1 MNLKRLTAAAY
12 FVVIVLSVLCYL
24 GSVRSTAVWIYLLPA
39 AGIAAVATAAPRKP
53 DTYAGL
59 ISGLTCG
66 MIWAVMVNSLSGEN
80 LGPVARSTTACII
93 GVTLVVF
100 GMRRREPNTSLI
112 GQLLIMFG
120 ALYYGAANEVWKL
133 ALVAM
138 VFQLAGYIGSTHV
151 AQNRR
156 PQERSRR
163 NYLMLVLLLFTSIV
177 IILATPW
184 KLPGL
189 LSRANPRQSVIL
201 SSIDV
206 QPPWNSPKTTLTT
219 TALDNSSPTTNVAA
233 VPKAPEVDK
242 QQVNWS
248 LIALIVVFALLFI
261 VIALLIRMLYV
272 HLRFVRTTKRWRSQ
286 EARSSIAA
294 SWLWTTLVLRAYGF
308 SFSPATPLES
318 IGNDESVCGWPEEV
332 REPLMQLAEICGD
345 AAYKR
350 EVPTDEARTQAWS
363 IADSLKLE
371 ANRNA
376 KWWRRVAFRFTRV
389 LP

>member
-1 MNLKRLTAAAY
+1 MNLKRLTTAAY
-12 FVVIVLSVLCYL
+12 FVATVLSVLCYL

-53 DTYAGL
+53 NTYAGL

-80 LGPVARSTTACII
+80 LGPAARSTTTCII
-93 GVTLVVF
+93 GATLVVF

-112 GQLLIMFG
+112 GQLFIMFG

-138 VFQLAGYIGSTHV
+138 VFQLAGYIGSSHI
-151 AQNRR
+151 AQNRK
-156 PQERSRR
+156 PQEHSRR
-163 NYLMLVLLLFTSIV
+163 KYLMLVLLLFTSIV

-184 KLPGL
+184 KLPGIL
-189 LSRANPRQSVIL
+189 NRANPRQSVIL
-201 SSIDV
+201 SNTDV
-206 QPPWNSPKTTLTT
+206 KPPWNSPKTTTT
-219 TALDNSSPTTNVAA
+219 TVAGASPTTNVDS
-233 VPKAPEVDK
+233 VPLAPEVDE
-242 QQVNWS
+242 QQVDWS
-248 LIALIVVFALLFI
+248 LIALIVVLTLLFI

-272 HLRFVRTTKRWRSQ
+272 QVRFVRTTKRWRDQ

-294 SWLWTTLVLRAYGF
+294 SWLWTTLVLRTFGF

-318 IGNDESVCGWPEEV
+318 IGKDESVKGWPEEV
-332 REPLMQLAEICGD
+332 REPLLQLAEMCGD

-350 EVPTDEARTQAWS
+350 EVPTDEAHTQAWS
-363 IADSLKLE
+363 IANTLKLE
-371 ANRNA
+371 ANRSA
-376 KWWRRVAFRFTRV
+376 KWWRRVAFRFVRV

>member
-1 MNLKRLTAAAY
+1 MNLKRRTAAAY
-12 FVVIVLSVLCYL
+12 FVATVLSVLCYL

-39 AGIAAVATAAPRKP
+39 AGIATIATAAPRKP
-53 DTYAGL
+53 NTYAGL

-93 GVTLVVF
+93 GATLVVF
-100 GMRRREPNTSLI
+100 GMRRREPHTSLT
-112 GQLLIMFG
+112 GQLIVISG

-138 VFQLAGYIGSTHV
+138 VFQLAGYIGSSQI

-163 NYLMLVLLLFTSIV
+163 KYLILVLLLVTSVV
-177 IILATPW
+177 IIFATPW
-184 KLPGL
+184 KLPGI
-189 LSRANPRQSVIL
+189 LSQSNPRQSVIL
-201 SSIDV
+201 SVTDV
-206 QPPWNSPKTTLTT
+206 KPPWNSSKITT
-219 TALDNSSPTTNVAA
+219 TTFARTSPTTNIAS
-233 VPKAPEVDK
+233 VPKTPRVGE
-242 QQVNWS
+242 QQIDWS
-248 LIALIVVFALLFI
+248 LIAMIVVPALLVIIFALL
-261 VIALLIRMLYV
+261 LRMLYV
-272 HLRFVRTTKRWRSQ
+272 HICFTRTTKRWRNQ

-294 SWLWTTLVLRAYGF
+294 TWLWTTLVLRTFGF

-318 IGNDESVCGWPEEV
+318 IGKDESVKGWPEEV
-332 REPLMQLAEICGD
+332 SEPLKQLAEMCSD

-350 EVPTDEARTQAWS
+350 EVPADEARTHAWS
-363 IADSLKLE
+363 IANTLKLE

-376 KWWRRVAFRFTRV
+376 KWWRRVAFRFVRV

>member
-12 FVVIVLSVLCYL
+12 FVATVLSVLCYL

-53 DTYAGL
+53 STYAGL

-93 GVTLVVF
+93 GATLVVF
-100 GMRRREPNTSLI
+100 GMRRKEPNTSLI
-112 GQLLIMFG
+112 GQLFILFG

-138 VFQLAGYIGSTHV
+138 VFQLAGYIGSSHI

-156 PQERSRR
+156 AQEHSRR
-163 NYLMLVLLLFTSIV
+163 KYLMLVLLLFTSIV

-189 LSRANPRQSVIL
+189 LNRANPRQSVIL
-201 SSIDV
+201 SNTDV
-206 QPPWNSPKTTLTT
+206 KPPWNSPKTTTT
-219 TALDNSSPTTNVAA
+219 TVAGASPTANVDS
-233 VPKAPEVDK
+233 VPLAPEVDE
-242 QQVNWS
+242 QQVDWS
-248 LIALIVVFALLFI
+248 LIALIVVLTLLFI

-272 HLRFVRTTKRWRSQ
+272 QVRFVRTTKRWRDQ

-294 SWLWTTLVLRAYGF
+294 SWLWTTLVLRTFGF

-318 IGNDESVCGWPEEV
+318 IGKDDSVKGWPEEV
-332 REPLMQLAEICGD
+332 REPLLQLAEMCGD

-350 EVPTDEARTQAWS
+350 EVPTDEAHTQAWN
-363 IADSLKLE
+363 IANALKQE
-371 ANRNA
+371 SNQNA
-376 KWWRRVAFRFTRV
+376 KWWRRVAFRFVRV

>member
-12 FVVIVLSVLCYL
+12 FVATVLSVLCYL

-53 DTYAGL
+53 NTYAGL

-80 LGPVARSTTACII
+80 LGPAARSTTACII
-93 GVTLVVF
+93 GATLVVF

-112 GQLLIMFG
+112 GQLFIMFG

-138 VFQLAGYIGSTHV
+138 VFQLAGYIASSHI
-151 AQNRR
+151 AQNRK
-156 PQERSRR
+156 PQEHSRR
-163 NYLMLVLLLFTSIV
+163 KYLMLVLLLFTSIV

-189 LSRANPRQSVIL
+189 LNRANPRQSVIL
-201 SSIDV
+201 SNTDV
-206 QPPWNSPKTTLTT
+206 KPPWNSPKTTTT
-219 TALDNSSPTTNVAA
+219 TVAGTSPTTNAGS
-233 VPKAPEVDK
+233 VPNAPEVDK
-242 QQVNWS
+242 QQVDWS
-248 LIALIVVFALLFI
+248 LIALIVVLTLLFI
-261 VIALLIRMLYV
+261 VFALLIRMLYV
-272 HLRFVRTTKRWRSQ
+272 QVRFVRTTKRWRNQ

-294 SWLWTTLVLRAYGF
+294 SWLWTTLVLRTYGF

-318 IGNDESVCGWPEEV
+318 IGKDESVKGWPEEV
-332 REPLMQLAEICGD
+332 REPLLQLAEMCGD

-363 IADSLKLE
+363 IANTLKQE
-371 ANRNA
+371 SNRSA
-376 KWWRRVAFRFTRV
+376 KWWRRVAFRFVRV

>member
-12 FVVIVLSVLCYL
+12 FVATVLSVLCYL

-53 DTYAGL
+53 NTYAGL
-59 ISGLTCG
+59 MSGLTCG

-80 LGPVARSTTACII
+80 LGPAARSTTACII

-112 GQLLIMFG
+112 GQLFILFG

-138 VFQLAGYIGSTHV
+138 VFQLAGYIGSSHI

-156 PQERSRR
+156 PQEHSRR
-163 NYLMLVLLLFTSIV
+163 KYLILVLLLITSIV

-184 KLPGL
+184 KLPGIL
-189 LSRANPRQSVIL
+189 NRSNPRQSVIL
-201 SSIDV
+201 SNTDV
-206 QPPWNSPKTTLTT
+206 KPPWNSPKTTSITVVG
-219 TALDNSSPTTNVAA
+219 SSPTTSVKS
-233 VPKAPEVDK
+233 VPIAPEVDE
-242 QQVNWS
+242 QQVDWS
-248 LIALIVVFALLFI
+248 LIALIVVLNLLFI
-261 VIALLIRMLYV
+261 VVALLIRMLYA
-272 HLRFVRTTKRWRSQ
+272 HARFTLTTKRWRNQ

-294 SWLWTTLVLRAYGF
+294 SWLWTTLVLRTYGF
-308 SFSPATPLES
+308 LFSPATPLES
-318 IGNDESVCGWPEEV
+318 IGKDESVKHWPEEI
-332 REPLMQLAEICGD
+332 REPLMQLAEMCGD

-350 EVPTDEARTQAWS
+350 EVPTDEVQTQAWS
-363 IADSLKLE
+363 IANTLKLE
-371 ANRNA
+371 ANRNG
-376 KWWRRVAFRFTRV
+376 KWWRRVAFRFVRV

>member
-1 MNLKRLTAAAY
+1 MNFIRLTAAAY
-12 FVVIVLSVLCYL
+12 FVATVLSVLCYL

-39 AGIAAVATAAPRKP
+39 AGIAAIATAAPRKP
-53 DTYAGL
+53 TTYAGL

-80 LGPVARSTTACII
+80 LGPAARSTTACII

-112 GQLLIMFG
+112 GQLFMMFG

-133 ALVAM
+133 ALVAV
-138 VFQLAGYIGSTHV
+138 VFQLAGYIGSSHI

-156 PQERSRR
+156 PQEHSRR
-163 NYLMLVLLLFTSIV
+163 KYLMLVLLLITSIF

-184 KLPGL
+184 KLPGVL
-189 LSRANPRQSVIL
+189 NRANPRQSVIL
-201 SSIDV
+201 SNTDV
-206 QPPWNSPKTTLTT
+206 KPPWNSPKTTTT
-219 TALDNSSPTTNVAA
+219 TVVGTSPTTSVNS
-233 VPKAPEVDK
+233 VPMAPEVNE
-242 QQVNWS
+242 QQVDWS
-248 LIALIVVFALLFI
+248 LIALIVVLTLLFI

-272 HLRFVRTTKRWRSQ
+272 QVRFVRTTKRWRNQ
-286 EARSSIAA
+286 KARSSIAA

-318 IGNDESVCGWPEEV
+318 IGKDESVCGWPEEV
-332 REPLMQLAEICGD
+332 REPLLQLAAMCGG

-350 EVPTDEARTQAWS
+350 EVPTDEAQTQAWS
-363 IADSLKLE
+363 IANALKLE
-371 ANRNA
+371 SNRSA
-376 KWWRRVAFRFTRV
+376 KWWRRVAFRFVRA

>member
-12 FVVIVLSVLCYL
+12 FVATVLSVLCYL

-53 DTYAGL
+53 NSYAGL

-80 LGPVARSTTACII
+80 LGPAARSTTACII

-112 GQLLIMFG
+112 GQLFIMFG

-138 VFQLAGYIGSTHV
+138 VFQLAGYIGSSHF
-151 AQNRR
+151 AQNRK

-163 NYLMLVLLLFTSIV
+163 KYLMLVLLLCTSIV
-177 IILATPW
+177 IILAIPW
-184 KLPGL
+184 KLPGIL
-189 LSRANPRQSVIL
+189 NRANPRQSVIL
-201 SSIDV
+201 SNTDV
-206 QPPWNSPKTTLTT
+206 KPPWNSPKTTTT
-219 TALDNSSPTTNVAA
+219 TVAGTLPTTNVDS
-233 VPKAPEVDK
+233 VPLATEVDE
-242 QQVNWS
+242 QQVDWS
-248 LIALIVVFALLFI
+248 LIASIVVLTLLFI

-272 HLRFVRTTKRWRSQ
+272 QVRFTRTTKRWRNQ

-294 SWLWTTLVLRAYGF
+294 SWLWTTLVLRTYGF

-318 IGNDESVCGWPEEV
+318 IGKDESVKGWPEEV
-332 REPLMQLAEICGD
+332 REPLLQLAEKCGD

-350 EVPTDEARTQAWS
+350 EMPTDEARTQAWS
-363 IADSLKLE
+363 IGNSLKQE

-376 KWWRRVAFRFTRV
+376 KWWRRVAFRFMRV

>member
-12 FVVIVLSVLCYL
+12 FVATVLSVLCYL

-39 AGIAAVATAAPRKP
+39 AGIAAIATAAPRKP
-53 DTYAGL
+53 TTYAGL

-80 LGPVARSTTACII
+80 FGPAARSTTACII

-112 GQLLIMFG
+112 GQLFMMFG
-120 ALYYGAANEVWKL
+120 ALYYGAANEVWKR

-138 VFQLAGYIGSTHV
+138 VFQLAGYIGSSHI

-156 PQERSRR
+156 PQEHSRR
-163 NYLMLVLLLFTSIV
+163 KYLMLVLLLITSIV

-184 KLPGL
+184 KLPGVL
-189 LSRANPRQSVIL
+189 NRANPRQSVIL
-201 SSIDV
+201 SNTDV
-206 QPPWNSPKTTLTT
+206 KPPWNSPKTTTT
-219 TALDNSSPTTNVAA
+219 TVVGTSPTTSVNS
-233 VPKAPEVDK
+233 VPMAPEVNE
-242 QQVNWS
+242 QQVDWS
-248 LIALIVVFALLFI
+248 LIALIVVLTLLFI
-261 VIALLIRMLYV
+261 AIALLIRMLYV
-272 HLRFVRTTKRWRSQ
+272 QVRFTRTTKRWRNQ

-294 SWLWTTLVLRAYGF
+294 SWLWTTRVLRTYGF

-318 IGNDESVCGWPEEV
+318 IGKDESVKGWPEEV
-332 REPLMQLAEICGD
+332 REPLLQLAEMCGD

-350 EVPTDEARTQAWS
+350 EMPTDEARTQAWS
-363 IADSLKLE
+363 IANSLKQE
-371 ANRNA
+371 ANRSA
-376 KWWRRVAFRFTRV
+376 KWWRRVAFRFVRV

>member
-12 FVVIVLSVLCYL
+12 FVATVLSVLCYL

-53 DTYAGL
+53 STYAGL

-93 GVTLVVF
+93 GATLVVF
-100 GMRRREPNTSLI
+100 GMRRKEPNTSLI
-112 GQLLIMFG
+112 GQLFIMFG

-133 ALVAM
+133 TLVAM
-138 VFQLAGYIGSTHV
+138 VFQLAGYIGSSHI

-156 PQERSRR
+156 AQEHSRR
-163 NYLMLVLLLFTSIV
+163 KYLMLVLLLFTSIV

-189 LSRANPRQSVIL
+189 LNRANPRQSVIL
-201 SSIDV
+201 SNTDV
-206 QPPWNSPKTTLTT
+206 KPPWNSPKTTTT
-219 TALDNSSPTTNVAA
+219 TVAGASPTANVDS
-233 VPKAPEVDK
+233 VPLAPEVDE
-242 QQVNWS
+242 QQVDWS
-248 LIALIVVFALLFI
+248 LIALIVVLTLLFI
-261 VIALLIRMLYV
+261 VVALLIRMLYV
-272 HLRFVRTTKRWRSQ
+272 QVRFVRTTKRWRDQ

-294 SWLWTTLVLRAYGF
+294 SWLWTTLVLRTFGF

-318 IGNDESVCGWPEEV
+318 IGKDESVKGWPEEV
-332 REPLMQLAEICGD
+332 REPLLQLAEMCGD

-350 EVPTDEARTQAWS
+350 EVPTDEAHTQAWN
-363 IADSLKLE
+363 IANALKQE
-371 ANRNA
+371 SNQNA
-376 KWWRRVAFRFTRV
+376 KWWRRVAFRFVRV

>member
-12 FVVIVLSVLCYL
+12 FVATVLTVLCYL

-53 DTYAGL
+53 STYAGL

-80 LGPVARSTTACII
+80 LGPAARSTTTCII
-93 GVTLVVF
+93 GATLVVF

-112 GQLLIMFG
+112 GQLFIMFG

-138 VFQLAGYIGSTHV
+138 VFQLAGYIGSSHI
-151 AQNRR
+151 AQNRK
-156 PQERSRR
+156 PQEHTRR
-163 NYLMLVLLLFTSIV
+163 KYLMLVLLLFTSIV

-189 LSRANPRQSVIL
+189 LNRANPRQSVIL
-201 SSIDV
+201 SNTDV
-206 QPPWNSPKTTLTT
+206 KPPWNSPKTTTT
-219 TALDNSSPTTNVAA
+219 TVAGASPTTNVAS
-233 VPKAPEVDK
+233 VPNAPEVDE
-242 QQVNWS
+242 QQVDWS
-248 LIALIVVFALLFI
+248 LIALIVVLTLLFI
-261 VIALLIRMLYV
+261 VVALLIRMLYV
-272 HLRFVRTTKRWRSQ
+272 HVRFTRTTKRWRDQ
-286 EARSSIAA
+286 EARSSISA
-294 SWLWTTLVLRAYGF
+294 SWLWTTLVLRTYGF

-318 IGNDESVCGWPEEV
+318 IGKDESVEGWPEEV
-332 REPLMQLAEICGD
+332 REPLLQLAAMCGD

-363 IADSLKLE
+363 FANTLKQE
-371 ANRNA
+371 SNRSA
-376 KWWRRVAFRFTRV
+376 KWWRRVVFRFVRV

>member
-1 MNLKRLTAAAY
+1 MNLKRLTAATY
-12 FVVIVLSVLCYL
+12 FVATVLSVLCYL

-53 DTYAGL
+53 TTYAGL

-80 LGPVARSTTACII
+80 LGPAARSTTACII
-93 GVTLVVF
+93 GATLVVF

-112 GQLLIMFG
+112 GQLFILFG

-138 VFQLAGYIGSTHV
+138 VFHLAGYIGSSHI
-151 AQNRR
+151 AQNRK
-156 PQERSRR
+156 PQEHSRR
-163 NYLMLVLLLFTSIV
+163 KYLMLVLLLFTSIV

-184 KLPGL
+184 KLPRL
-189 LSRANPRQSVIL
+189 LNRTNPRQSVIL
-201 SSIDV
+201 SNTDV
-206 QPPWNSPKTTLTT
+206 KPPWNSPKTTTT
-219 TALDNSSPTTNVAA
+219 TVAGTSPTTNVDSA
-233 VPKAPEVDK
+233 PMAPEVDE
-242 QQVNWS
+242 QQVDWS
-248 LIALIVVFALLFI
+248 LIALIFLLTLLFI
-261 VIALLIRMLYV
+261 VFALLIRMLYV
-272 HLRFVRTTKRWRSQ
+272 QVRCNRTTKRWSNR

-318 IGNDESVCGWPEEV
+318 IGKDESIKGWAEEV
-332 REPLMQLAEICGD
+332 REPLLQLAEMCGD

-350 EVPTDEARTQAWS
+350 EMPTDEARTQAWS
-363 IADSLKLE
+363 IANSLKQE
-371 ANRNA
+371 SNRNA
-376 KWWRRVAFRFTRV
+376 KWWRRVAFRFVRV

>member
-12 FVVIVLSVLCYL
+12 FVATVLSVLCYL

-53 DTYAGL
+53 STYAGL

-93 GVTLVVF
+93 GATLVVF
-100 GMRRREPNTSLI
+100 GMRRKEPNTSLI
-112 GQLLIMFG
+112 GQLFILFG

-138 VFQLAGYIGSTHV
+138 VFQLAGYIGSSHI

-156 PQERSRR
+156 AQEHSRR
-163 NYLMLVLLLFTSIV
+163 KYLMLVLLLFTSIV

-189 LSRANPRQSVIL
+189 LNRANPRQSVIL
-201 SSIDV
+201 SNTDV
-206 QPPWNSPKTTLTT
+206 KPPWNSPKTTTT
-219 TALDNSSPTTNVAA
+219 TVAGASPTANVDS
-233 VPKAPEVDK
+233 VPLAPEVDE
-242 QQVNWS
+242 QQVDWS
-248 LIALIVVFALLFI
+248 LIALIVVLTLLFI

-272 HLRFVRTTKRWRSQ
+272 QVRFVRTTKRWRDQ

-294 SWLWTTLVLRAYGF
+294 SWLWTTLVLRTYGF

-318 IGNDESVCGWPEEV
+318 IGKDESVKGWPEEV
-332 REPLMQLAEICGD
+332 REPLLQLAEMCGD

-350 EVPTDEARTQAWS
+350 EVPTEEAHTQAWN
-363 IADSLKLE
+363 IANALKQE
-371 ANRNA
+371 SNQNA
-376 KWWRRVAFRFTRV
+376 KWWRRVAFRFVRV

>member
-12 FVVIVLSVLCYL
+12 FVATVLSVLCYL
-24 GSVRSTAVWIYLLPA
+24 GSVRSSAFWIYLLPA

-53 DTYAGL
+53 NTYAGL

-80 LGPVARSTTACII
+80 LGPAARSTTACII
-93 GVTLVVF
+93 GATLVVF
-100 GMRRREPNTSLI
+100 GMRRREQNTSLI
-112 GQLLIMFG
+112 GQLFIMFG

-133 ALVAM
+133 TLVAM
-138 VFQLAGYIGSTHV
+138 VFQLAGYIGSSHI
-151 AQNRR
+151 AQNRK
-156 PQERSRR
+156 PQEHSRR
-163 NYLMLVLLLFTSIV
+163 KYLMLVLLLFTSIV

-189 LSRANPRQSVIL
+189 LNRANPRQSVIL
-201 SSIDV
+201 SNTDV
-206 QPPWNSPKTTLTT
+206 KPPWNSPKTTTT
-219 TALDNSSPTTNVAA
+219 TVAGASPTANVDS
-233 VPKAPEVDK
+233 VPLAPEVDE
-242 QQVNWS
+242 QQVDWS
-248 LIALIVVFALLFI
+248 LIALIVVLTLLFI

-272 HLRFVRTTKRWRSQ
+272 QVRFVRTTKRWRDQ

-294 SWLWTTLVLRAYGF
+294 SWLWTTLVLRTFGF

-318 IGNDESVCGWPEEV
+318 IGKDDSVKGWPEEV
-332 REPLMQLAEICGD
+332 REPLLQLAEMCGD

-350 EVPTDEARTQAWS
+350 EVPTDEAHTQAWN
-363 IADSLKLE
+363 IANALKQE
-371 ANRNA
+371 SNQNA
-376 KWWRRVAFRFTRV
+376 KWWRRVAFRFVRV

>member
-12 FVVIVLSVLCYL
+12 FVATVLSVLCYL

-53 DTYAGL
+53 STYAGL

-93 GVTLVVF
+93 GATLVVF
-100 GMRRREPNTSLI
+100 GMRRKEPNTSLI
-112 GQLLIMFG
+112 GQLFILFG

-138 VFQLAGYIGSTHV
+138 VFQLAGYIGSSHI
-151 AQNRR
+151 AQNRK
-156 PQERSRR
+156 PQEHSRR
-163 NYLMLVLLLFTSIV
+163 KYLMLVLLLFTSIV

-189 LSRANPRQSVIL
+189 LNRANPRQSVIL
-201 SSIDV
+201 SNTDV
-206 QPPWNSPKTTLTT
+206 KPPWNSPKTTTT
-219 TALDNSSPTTNVAA
+219 TVAGASPTANVDS
-233 VPKAPEVDK
+233 VPLAPEVDE
-242 QQVNWS
+242 QQVDWS
-248 LIALIVVFALLFI
+248 LIALIVVLTLLFI

-272 HLRFVRTTKRWRSQ
+272 QVRFVRTTKRWRDQ

-294 SWLWTTLVLRAYGF
+294 SWLWTTLVLRTFGF

-318 IGNDESVCGWPEEV
+318 IGKDESVKGWPEEV
-332 REPLMQLAEICGD
+332 REPLLQLAEMCGD

-363 IADSLKLE
+363 IANSLKLE
-371 ANRNA
+371 ANRSA
-376 KWWRRVAFRFTRV
+376 KWWRRVAFRFVRV

>member
-12 FVVIVLSVLCYL
+12 FVATVLSVLCYL

-53 DTYAGL
+53 NTYAGL

-80 LGPVARSTTACII
+80 LGPAARSTTACII
-93 GVTLVVF
+93 GATLVVF

-112 GQLLIMFG
+112 GQLFIMFG

-138 VFQLAGYIGSTHV
+138 VFQLAGYIGSSHI
-151 AQNRR
+151 AQNRK
-156 PQERSRR
+156 PQEHTRR
-163 NYLMLVLLLFTSIV
+163 KYLMLVLLLFTSIV

-189 LSRANPRQSVIL
+189 LNRANPRQSVIL
-201 SSIDV
+201 SNTDV
-206 QPPWNSPKTTLTT
+206 KPPWNSPKTTTT
-219 TALDNSSPTTNVAA
+219 TVAGASPTTNVDS
-233 VPKAPEVDK
+233 VPLAPEVDE
-242 QQVNWS
+242 QQVDWS
-248 LIALIVVFALLFI
+248 LIALIVVLTLLFI

-272 HLRFVRTTKRWRSQ
+272 QVRFVRTTKRWRDQ

-294 SWLWTTLVLRAYGF
+294 SWLWTTLVLRTFGF

-318 IGNDESVCGWPEEV
+318 IGKDESVKGWPEEV
-332 REPLMQLAEICGD
+332 REPLLQLAEMCGD

-350 EVPTDEARTQAWS
+350 EVPTDEAHTQAWS
-363 IADSLKLE
+363 IANTLKLE
-371 ANRNA
+371 ANRSA
-376 KWWRRVAFRFTRV
+376 KWWRRVAFRFVRV

>member
-12 FVVIVLSVLCYL
+12 FVATVLSVLCYL

-53 DTYAGL
+53 STYAGL

-93 GVTLVVF
+93 GATLVVF
-100 GMRRREPNTSLI
+100 GMRRKEPNTSLI
-112 GQLLIMFG
+112 GQLFILFG

-138 VFQLAGYIGSTHV
+138 VFQLAGYIGSSHI
-151 AQNRR
+151 AQNRK
-156 PQERSRR
+156 PQEHSRR
-163 NYLMLVLLLFTSIV
+163 KYLMLVLLLFTSIV

-189 LSRANPRQSVIL
+189 LNRANPRQSVIL
-201 SSIDV
+201 SNTDV
-206 QPPWNSPKTTLTT
+206 KPPWNSPKTTTT
-219 TALDNSSPTTNVAA
+219 TVAGASPTANVDS
-233 VPKAPEVDK
+233 VPLAPEVDE
-242 QQVNWS
+242 QQVDWS
-248 LIALIVVFALLFI
+248 LIALIVVLTLLFI

-272 HLRFVRTTKRWRSQ
+272 QVRFVRTTKRWRNQ

-294 SWLWTTLVLRAYGF
+294 SWLWTTLVLRTYGF

-318 IGNDESVCGWPEEV
+318 IGKDESVKGWPKEV
-332 REPLMQLAEICGD
+332 REPLLQLAEMCGD

-350 EVPTDEARTQAWS
+350 EVPTDEAHTQAWN
-363 IADSLKLE
+363 IANALKQE
-371 ANRNA
+371 SNQNA
-376 KWWRRVAFRFTRV
+376 KWWRRVAFRFVRV

>member
-12 FVVIVLSVLCYL
+12 FVATVLSVLCYL

-53 DTYAGL
+53 NTYAGL

-80 LGPVARSTTACII
+80 LGPAARSTTACII
-93 GVTLVVF
+93 GATLVVF

-112 GQLLIMFG
+112 GQLFIMFG

-138 VFQLAGYIGSTHV
+138 VFQLAGYIGSSHI
-151 AQNRR
+151 AQNRK
-156 PQERSRR
+156 PQEHSRR
-163 NYLMLVLLLFTSIV
+163 KYLMLVLLLFTSIV

-189 LSRANPRQSVIL
+189 LNKANPRQSVIL
-201 SSIDV
+201 SNTDV
-206 QPPWNSPKTTLTT
+206 KPPWNSPKTTTT
-219 TALDNSSPTTNVAA
+219 TVAGTSPTTNVDS
-233 VPKAPEVDK
+233 VPLAPEVDE
-242 QQVNWS
+242 QQVDWS
-248 LIALIVVFALLFI
+248 LIALIVILTLLFI
-261 VIALLIRMLYV
+261 VVALLIRMLYV
-272 HLRFVRTTKRWRSQ
+272 HVRFTRTTKRWRDQ
-286 EARSSIAA
+286 EARSSISA
-294 SWLWTTLVLRAYGF
+294 SWLWTTLVLRTYGF

-318 IGNDESVCGWPEEV
+318 IGKDESVKCWPEEV
-332 REPLMQLAEICGD
+332 RERLLQLAEMCGD

-350 EVPTDEARTQAWS
+350 EVPTDEAQTQAWS
-363 IADSLKLE
+363 IANALKQE
-371 ANRNA
+371 ATRNA
-376 KWWRRVAFRFTRV
+376 KWWRRVAFRFVRV